1 MQTKRKYRFF
11 FFIIRDEDIFQ
22 LLTKVVSSALQL
34 VDMNWLS
41 FLKSLYV

>member
-1 MQTKRKYRFF
+1 MQAKRKYRFF

-34 VDMNWLS
+34 VAMNWLS